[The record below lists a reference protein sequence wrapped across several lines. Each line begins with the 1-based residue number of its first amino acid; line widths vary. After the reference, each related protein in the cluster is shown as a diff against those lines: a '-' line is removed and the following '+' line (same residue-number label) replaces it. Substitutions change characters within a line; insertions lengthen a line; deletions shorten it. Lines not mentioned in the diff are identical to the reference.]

1 MDKKR
6 GRPRM
11 DPTDK
16 LQTRLISLIPE
27 AARAFD
33 ILKAEQGPRTGPRLA
48 AEAIDLLLILY
59 GKQPIEEEHTGWIA
73 TRKKEPAAAHEEA
86 KPTALTSAGSMR
98 SGFVST
104 PVLKPAK
111 KKQG

>member
-1 MDKKR
+1 
-6 GRPRM
+6 M
-11 DPTDK
+11 DPAEK

-59 GKQPIEEEHTGWIA
+59 GKTPIEEEHIGWMAAREISAAMAPPPA
-73 TRKKEPAAAHEEA
+73 TAEKEP
-86 KPTALTSAGSMR
+86 KPSRQTTAGSQRLAMQPPSSSSNR
-98 SGFVST
+98 KT
-104 PVLKPAK
+104 K
-111 KKQG
+111 